1 MPENAEGC
9 IPLEHF
15 DRAIDERTRLVAI
28 THVCFRNGAKLDVAE
43 IVRMAHVRGA
53 LVILDCFQTVGAN
66 RVDVQALGVDF
77 VVGGML
83 KYLLGTAGIGFL
95 YCRHPEGR
103 RAPRPHRRHSLDRRQ
118 CARRKT
124 R

>member
-43 IVRMAHVRGA
+43 IVRMAHACYAAAAGLDIILGLGLGDIEEHVRA
-53 LVILDCFQTVGAN
+53 LSGRWQRA
-66 RVDVQALGVDF
+66 RDVP
-77 VVGGML
+77 
-83 KYLLGTAGIGFL
+83 LL
-95 YCRHPEGR
+95 
-103 RAPRPHRRHSLDRRQ
+103 
-118 CARRKT
+118 
-124 R
+124 